1 MMFFGAF
8 MLLVLPLFMIVSA
21 KMIRNSVFGDTL
33 TGKILEIIFYV
44 VAAAGFATSI
54 YLLAQI

>member
-33 TGKILEIIFYV
+33 TGKILEIIFYI